1 MEHLVLEKKKVRL
14 TTEYRHFLQEVQSAF
29 NKHCELI
36 RTETLSEIRQI
47 PEENK
52 EAREKVVNDQKQQL
66 DKTLSELK
74 TLLNKKSLELRIQLE
89 DISKMKDQDEFNLDD
104 QLASL

>member
-1 MEHLVLEKKKVRL
+1 M
-14 TTEYRHFLQEVQSAF
+14 
-29 NKHCELI
+29 
-36 RTETLSEIRQI
+36 
-47 PEENK
+47 
-52 EAREKVVNDQKQQL
+52 VNDQKQQL